1 MTRYLQNVVSDLPY
15 NVELSPIQYSR
26 TIVERDTTNRI
37 VMEIEFKV
45 TCSSDYYGSDCNT
58 YCVSGND
65 STMGYYTC
73 GSNGERVCRQGWSIP
88 TAGCLTRE
96 YNQELSLRLFVIK

>member
-1 MTRYLQNVVSDLPY
+1 M
-15 NVELSPIQYSR
+15 ELFPAQYSH
-26 TIVERDTTNRI
+26 TIVGHEYTSYFA
-37 VMEIEFKV
+37 MAIEFKV

-73 GSNGERVCRQGWSIP
+73 GPNGERVCRQGWSIP

-96 YNQELSLRLFVIK
+96 YNQDLSLRLFGEIIVKQFCA